1 MRFSKLVL
9 GVAAALFIGGAASAA
24 TVKVTYEG
32 TIDYLE
38 GFVSTPI
45 ALGQRITLTQIIDT
59 DASPLGQA
67 GNSSEYPFLGGSFT
81 DHDLGH
87 TSVYDA
93 AIAPHPIYNSI
104 RVFADSTSG
113 DQYASFSILEYGA
126 SGENWE
132 NTGAFLSLPIGQTF
146 RTSSLAPFVSY
157 LQTNGEFICF
167 IA

>member
-1 MRFSKLVL
+1 M

-67 GNSSEYPFLGGSFT
+67 GNPSEYPFLGGSFT
-81 DHDLGH
+81 NHDLGH

-104 RVFADSTSG
+104 IVFADSASG
-113 DQYASFSILEYGA
+113 DQYKLGKHWRFSEPSNRPDIRDKQPCSVCIL
-126 SGENWE
+126 SPNVWSVR
-132 NTGAFLSLPIGQTF
+132 AFNDQQVFAIF
-146 RTSSLAPFVSY
+146 RLWRDWLV
-157 LQTNGEFICF
+157 G
-167 IA
+167 